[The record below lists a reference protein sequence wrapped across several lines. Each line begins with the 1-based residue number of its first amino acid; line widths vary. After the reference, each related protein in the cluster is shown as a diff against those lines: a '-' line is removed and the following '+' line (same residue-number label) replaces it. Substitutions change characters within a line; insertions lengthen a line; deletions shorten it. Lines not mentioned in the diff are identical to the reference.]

1 MSEET
6 TQQQTTEE
14 IQQPEVQ
21 PLEPMNVLKASLTE
35 RLNHA
40 YIAKEYTLLNGG
52 SDNVIMIQA
61 SREGRYPIDIL
72 LTFDGLEEVMNQL
85 RPETAENPEA
95 SDGNE
100 E

>member
-1 MSEET
+1 MSE
-6 TQQQTTEE
+6 QQQPNETVEE
-14 IQQPEVQ
+14 TQQPEVQ
-21 PLEPMNVLKASLTE
+21 PLEPMDAPKASLTE

-52 SDNVIMIQA
+52 SDNVVMIQA
-61 SREGRYPIDIL
+61 SREGRYPIDVL
-72 LTFDGLEEVMNQL
+72 LTFDGLEEVIDQL
-85 RPETAENPEA
+85 RQETTAKPEA